1 MNKYK
6 NMIQDEVFNLKTKM
20 TDNEF
25 LSSNQY
31 FSFLDEFIQGVL
43 FGYERGKQITVYNY
57 ADATSD
63 ETACTN
69 GYRVRNNTLDPIIQ
83 VLPTRAMK
91 HYAICGK
98 VCHEIWHILFSDF
111 SALHKHSDVMAGKK
125 FKWPY
130 KMTASNA
137 DDVCNKLN
145 ADKTLRSVFTSFQG
159 DVVNIL
165 EDGYVNRRG
174 CALMPGVPAAGNK
187 IYDDKMMEIYG
198 SYQKILSQ
206 DIMTATMMTFQAQ
219 AFRYE
224 PAGLDSLSTEQK
236 LTYDHIQSFID
247 ESWDYV
253 IAALKEKNGEKRM
266 AFCDEVSCTLFP
278 LVEEFVKTLS
288 PQCSQQGQ
296 NSSDDMSSD
305 AGQSGSGSS
314 STQSSD
320 GSPSSN
326 QGSLCGQLSEQQV
339 EQILQN
345 MADKLQQ
352 TVAPEGNNAPIKD
365 KDNDSDDFSEK
376 GEQSSNS
383 GQYSSSAEK
392 AFENIENQVMQAIA
406 ENKVEQEHSSDLVAE
421 GRQIM
426 NHLANQPV
434 DRSVTKEEKKYNN
447 EMNYSLSL
455 SPLHVV
461 RKADATSF
469 EGEYQRVYEKVA
481 DEVEAT
487 VRKLKKILKEHNNA
501 YQSGFRMGRMNTK
514 AVAKQEF
521 FQDGK
526 IFTRRNEKTLKTVA
540 FSILIDESG
549 SMNGRKCLTARM
561 IAIELEAILR
571 EVGVSLMV
579 VGHSCYNGNLPIN
592 VYVDFDTVDKADRF
606 RLIGTHATGCNE
618 DGVAIAYCCEK
629 LQKRSED
636 KKVLIVISDG
646 EPSAHCDSL
655 NLAIETV
662 KKYRQ
667 KKIDIF
673 GAVIDG
679 NIQAISRIYN
689 ERTLDCIHGNLGT
702 ELVNLVKRY
711 VLR

>member
-1 MNKYK
+1 
-6 NMIQDEVFNLKTKM
+6 
-20 TDNEF
+20 
-25 LSSNQY
+25 
-31 FSFLDEFIQGVL
+31 
-43 FGYERGKQITVYNY
+43 
-57 ADATSD
+57 
-63 ETACTN
+63 
-69 GYRVRNNTLDPIIQ
+69 
-83 VLPTRAMK
+83 
-91 HYAICGK
+91 
-98 VCHEIWHILFSDF
+98 
-111 SALHKHSDVMAGKK
+111 
-125 FKWPY
+125 
-130 KMTASNA
+130 
-137 DDVCNKLN
+137 
-145 ADKTLRSVFTSFQG
+145 
-159 DVVNIL
+159 
-165 EDGYVNRRG
+165 
-174 CALMPGVPAAGNK
+174 
-187 IYDDKMMEIYG
+187 MMEIYG

-540 FSILIDESG
+540 FSILID
-549 SMNGRKCLTARM
+549 
-561 IAIELEAILR
+561 
-571 EVGVSLMV
+571 
-579 VGHSCYNGNLPIN
+579 
-592 VYVDFDTVDKADRF
+592 
-606 RLIGTHATGCNE
+606 
-618 DGVAIAYCCEK
+618 
-629 LQKRSED
+629 
-636 KKVLIVISDG
+636 
-646 EPSAHCDSL
+646 
-655 NLAIETV
+655 
-662 KKYRQ
+662 
-667 KKIDIF
+667 
-673 GAVIDG
+673 
-679 NIQAISRIYN
+679 
-689 ERTLDCIHGNLGT
+689 
-702 ELVNLVKRY
+702 
-711 VLR
+711 